1 MKQRFVIGLVLL
13 LALAS
18 CTSTTHKARKMAR
31 RAERLADTL
40 PDSTLCLIDSVL
52 RMEAYFSER
61 ERMELAMLQGD
72 VLFGHHDTAAN
83 SIPPLMDDEY
93 FDDKPFLSTSPEL
106 ERAAAYFARKKQ
118 YDRAAT
124 AALYSG
130 FVQQHYGENK
140 IAMQSFKDAEQFGD
154 MAGDSLAVALAQ
166 CKMGKMLYDDFTYND
181 ALSLLKSSERRLGNR
196 FAEKALVL
204 NMVSVCYLVQ
214 GDQQNAEKCLQQSL
228 ELSEKSH
235 SDKVKRKVLN
245 NYAVLYRIQGKHEQS
260 IECLRQTVGGH
271 LDDAKVFVA
280 YLNLGRTFM
289 ASGNVD
295 SASMYLKQ
303 VENLLPTAN
312 IKAATK
318 VSAYE
323 ALSSFAEVQNNNQ
336 VALAYHKNI
345 EDLLSKIMIQ
355 RQEQSI
361 YRIQQQYDYEN
372 IQNELNRKIIL
383 RHRIILF
390 ISILLLASAIIIL
403 ILQVRQKQ
411 MREAEIEMKQQ
422 LDILKNE
429 LSQSKKNY
437 YFDEEIDS
445 RLQMI
450 VIAMRIAKRNNDPRN
465 EWKPLVNAAMNGE
478 KTSFDASLSVMEK
491 AYPGLYAKIRDKYPS
506 LTETE
511 SKVFLLSCTN
521 LNNQDMAD
529 LLELKIHTINKSR
542 SVLRKKLGL
551 ESPGL
556 TEQLRELLSSRMA

>member
-1 MKQRFVIGLVLL
+1 MQDRFFYNFAAMKRRLVIGLLAL

-18 CTSTTHKARKMAR
+18 CTITTREARRMVR

-40 PDSTLCLIDSVL
+40 PDSTLRLIDSVL

-72 VLFGHHDTAAN
+72 LLFGDRGQE
-83 SIPPLMDDEY
+83 IPPLMDDEF

-106 ERAAAYFARKKQ
+106 ERAAAYFARMKQ
-118 YDRAAT
+118 YGRAAT

-140 IAMQSFKDAEQFGD
+140 IAMQSFKDAEQYGD

-204 NMVSVCYLVQ
+204 NMVSVCHLVQ
-214 GDQQNAEKCLQQSL
+214 GDQENAEKCLQQSL

-260 IECLRQTVGGH
+260 IECLRQTIGGH

-361 YRIQQQYDYEN
+361 YRIQ
-372 IQNELNRKIIL
+372 
-383 RHRIILF
+383 
-390 ISILLLASAIIIL
+390 
-403 ILQVRQKQ
+403 
-411 MREAEIEMKQQ
+411 
-422 LDILKNE
+422 
-429 LSQSKKNY
+429 
-437 YFDEEIDS
+437 
-445 RLQMI
+445 
-450 VIAMRIAKRNNDPRN
+450 
-465 EWKPLVNAAMNGE
+465 
-478 KTSFDASLSVMEK
+478 
-491 AYPGLYAKIRDKYPS
+491 
-506 LTETE
+506 
-511 SKVFLLSCTN
+511 
-521 LNNQDMAD
+521 
-529 LLELKIHTINKSR
+529 
-542 SVLRKKLGL
+542 
-551 ESPGL
+551 
-556 TEQLRELLSSRMA
+556 